1 MAFFLSFAPSMSV
14 SGSSHG
20 EAYVMRP
27 HVSTRKAALLLL
39 QGTSLLS
46 DAIRLRTEIATT
58 CR

>member
-1 MAFFLSFAPSMSV
+1 MTSKTTT
-14 SGSSHG
+14 SSTSH
-20 EAYVMRP
+20 EYAAKVAS
-27 HVSTRKAALLLL
+27 VSTRKAALLLL